1 MKPKQIELAHLATKL
16 FPYVDRNDGVR
27 DSVKLALEIWEESGN
42 ALNPKPALEVEP
54 THMKLEDFLRSVMPN
69 NNSAK
74 RAKVM
79 RDFQKWF
86 IRGGLDPTGEVE
98 VMETNEIFAT
108 ERKKV
113 NATDTIVTRLAETR
127 MKTLRENGVHD
138 APEMRSLFKKW
149 RSLRP
154 KTPPNKTEVP
164 TEVVKPQKKPKNP

>member
-1 MKPKQIELAHLATKL
+1 
-16 FPYVDRNDGVR
+16 
-27 DSVKLALEIWEESGN
+27 
-42 ALNPKPALEVEP
+42 
-54 THMKLEDFLRSVMPN
+54 
-69 NNSAK
+69 
-74 RAKVM
+74 M